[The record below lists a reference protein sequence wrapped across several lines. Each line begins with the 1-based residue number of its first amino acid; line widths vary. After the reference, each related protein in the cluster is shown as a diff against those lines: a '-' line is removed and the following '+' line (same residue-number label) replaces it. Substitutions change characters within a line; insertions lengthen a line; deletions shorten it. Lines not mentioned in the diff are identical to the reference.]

1 MNMKISKFKYDFFI
15 CASANDA
22 DFVKD
27 MLTHLT
33 DFSVFYA
40 HTDLNQTSENLGFDV
55 LAEAL
60 ENSKDMIL
68 IISPDA
74 VKSKWVK
81 IEYETFFNSFYS
93 EDNNR
98 RIYLFKGKDFSKE
111 LVPLF
116 FRSFRIADNIGQ
128 ILSTATQDEQLLGLD
143 TPMKI
148 DVKPLNKPPEYAERK
163 KMGMR
168 ILDLVII
175 MIMLGIG
182 GYIVFQGLHNQQP
195 DVPSEPIFDMS
206 NQSNTKTHLNTETT
220 KTAQQDKEI
229 VGFED
234 RQQPKKEI
242 SEKDIMWSG
251 DDEDFY
257 DNTININATSNDFIE
272 SAIHNEDINKHI
284 LTDDSIEDF
293 SAVKVINFP
302 NGNRYE
308 GEHDNGVLH
317 GKGVLYFAVRT
328 LISKNDP
335 MERYAEPGSYLLG
348 EWSEGELYMGRLYNS
363 KGEMK
368 ERIIIGRK

>member
-1 MNMKISKFKYDFFI
+1 MKNSKFKYDFFI

-33 DFSVFYA
+33 DFNVFYA
-40 HTDLNQTSENLGFDV
+40 HTDLNQASVNLSFDV

-68 IISPDA
+68 IISPFA

-81 IEYETFFNSFYS
+81 IESQTFFNSFYS

-98 RIYLFKGKDFSKE
+98 RIYLLKGKNFSKE

-116 FRSFRIADNIGQ
+116 FRSFQIADNIGQ
-128 ILSTATQDEQLLGLD
+128 ILSTATQGEQLQGLD

-148 DVKPLNKPPEYAERK
+148 NVKPLNKPPEYPERK

-168 ILDLVII
+168 MLALVMI

-182 GYIVFQGLHNQQP
+182 GYFVFQGFYKQQP
-195 DVPSEPIFDMS
+195 DVSSEPIIDIS
-206 NQSNTKTHLNTETT
+206 NQSTTKNHLNTETT
-220 KTAQQDKEI
+220 ETAQQDKEM
-229 VGFED
+229 VGLED
-234 RQQPKKEI
+234 KQTKNEVF
-242 SEKDIMWSG
+242 EKDIMTSG

-257 DNTININATSNDFIE
+257 DNPININAISNDLVE
-272 SAIHNEDINKHI
+272 SASHNEDISANI
-284 LTDDSIEDF
+284 LADDFIVNLS
-293 SAVKVINFP
+293 SVKVINFP

-317 GKGVLYFAVRT
+317 GKGVLHFAVRT

-335 MERYAEPGSYLLG
+335 MERYAERGNYLLG